1 MSNLIDADAGTE
13 RFGGYEAELKLVQAD
28 LSQQIEQI
36 KETTGEPRKAAI
48 SRAERALEE
57 ADELIGQ
64 MRLEKSNIPANL
76 KSKYNAKFRNFESDL
91 DAAKRKLQT
100 YTNDKAKLF
109 GSRYTDDPEHGGDA
123 QLEQRQQLLSGTDRL
138 NRSSNRL
145 RESQRIALETEQI
158 GAGTLSDLHRQRE
171 TIEHTRSTLLESES
185 YTDRSIK
192 TLRGMARRMATNRI
206 ITIAIITV
214 LVLLIIAVIWSKFR

>member
-1 MSNLIDADAGTE
+1 MSNLIDAEAGTE

-64 MRLEKSNIPANL
+64 MRLEKSNIPVNL

-91 DAAKRKLQT
+91 DAAKRKLQQ

-109 GSRYTDDPEHGGDA
+109 GNRYTDDPEQGDA

-138 NRSSNRL
+138 NRSSGRL

-171 TIEHTRSTLLESES
+171 TIEHTRERLLESES

>member
-1 MSNLIDADAGTE
+1 MLTHPA
-13 RFGGYEAELKLVQAD
+13 Q
-28 LSQQIEQI
+28 
-36 KETTGEPRKAAI
+36 
-48 SRAERALEE
+48 
-57 ADELIGQ
+57 IGQ

-91 DAAKRKLQT
+91 DSTKRKLQA

-109 GSRYTDDPEHGGDA
+109 GARYTDDPEQGDA

-138 NRSSNRL
+138 NRSSGRL

-171 TIEHTRSTLLESES
+171 TIEHTRERLLESES

-192 TLRGMARRMATNRI
+192 TLRGMARRY
-206 ITIAIITV
+206 V
-214 LVLLIIAVIWSKFR
+214 FSE

>member
-13 RFGGYEAELKLVQAD
+13 RFSGYEAELKLVQAD
-28 LSQQIEQI
+28 LSQQLEQI

-57 ADELIGQ
+57 ANELIGQ
-64 MRLEKSNIPANL
+64 MRLEKSNIPASL
-76 KSKYNAKFRNFESDL
+76 KSKYNTRFRNYESDL
-91 DAAKRKLQT
+91 DAIKRKLDAH
-100 YTNDKAKLF
+100 TNDRSKLF
-109 GSRYTDDPEHGGDA
+109 GDRYTDNPDMDA
-123 QLEQRQQLLSGTDRL
+123 QQEQRQQLLSGTDRL
-138 NRSSNRL
+138 NRSSGRL

-171 TIEHTRSTLLESES
+171 QITHTRERLLESET

-192 TLRGMARRMATNRI
+192 TLRGMARRCVVSPSVCLI
-206 ITIAIITV
+206 S
-214 LVLLIIAVIWSKFR
+214 LLTRRFSWTHF